1 MTALI
6 GAPRLNKE
14 SGIVMKSNKISYS
27 TRFLLIP
34 LILSLILTGI
44 LSLFTI
50 RNLQGNA
57 RVINYTGIVRG
68 ATQRLVKQ
76 ELNHQADDAMIEKID
91 VLLTELETGQGPD
104 SLIRLNDEP
113 FQNQIL
119 RMQDAWKQVKAAIYD
134 FRAGASSD
142 QLYAL
147 SETYFDLANDA
158 VSFAEAYT
166 EASVRRAQISLLLV
180 NVFFLLITLALLYF
194 SHIQHKRQ
202 KRLEQ
207 EEMETRRRQEEL
219 DQLNRELQAPMNEI
233 SELIYI
239 SDPETYDLLFINE
252 SGRKA
257 FGCDSI
263 EGKKCYKVL
272 QGLDHPCPFC
282 TNSRLKDNETYSWEI
297 NNALTHRH
305 YLLKDRIVTWNGR
318 RARLEIAFDTTK
330 SEEEKQRLKTML
342 DNEKLIVDCVR
353 ELYEDEMLESAIPEM
368 LRRLGEFMEAERI
381 TLFSLSPVR
390 LTITSR
396 WSGEKAADIEMLS
409 DLKVRPFYAR
419 WMKRLLEDES
429 YIVEN
434 VELLKTSFPDEYTL
448 LRAYNIQ
455 QLIILSLEVR
465 GEVIDCI
472 CIDNPAS
479 GKLQNSIIVLQTL
492 RYFLLL
498 ARHRAMDKAKLAQLS
513 YTDSLTGLFNRN
525 RYIQDLDKKIADPQP
540 VGVLFVDLNGLK
552 EINDQ
557 FGHDRGDEA
566 LRTCSDH
573 LRACFAPDS
582 CYRIGGD
589 EFVVL
594 THDITEEEFFGQVHH
609 LRLRLQSNAKLHLAI
624 GTHWAPDGS
633 QLPSAIKAA
642 DEKMYKD
649 KKAYYYHASQTG
661 RYRHHTDEV
670 LPLANLNVLRQ
681 KLNESRFLVYFQPK
695 IAIDTGLLVGAEA
708 LVRYQLD
715 ENLIL
720 APNAFIPLLE
730 ETQTISQ
737 IDFFVFEFVCLRLQK
752 WIREGR
758 PISPV
763 SVNFS
768 RYTVLEET
776 FCQRLAELSDH
787 YQISRDLLEIEITE
801 NALDVR
807 EEDLRKTIDAVRR
820 SGFSVSID
828 DFGVEFS
835 NLSLFSGAD
844 FDILKLDRSLI
855 QDIAVNEK
863 AQALIQAM
871 SDVCLKM
878 KIKLVAEGV
887 ETEEQLGILNQ
898 CHVGIAQGFLF
909 SKPIPVADYET
920 KYLPLP
926 RS

>member
-1 MTALI
+1 ME
-6 GAPRLNKE
+6 E
-14 SGIVMKSNKISYS
+14 SGIVMKNNKISYS

-91 VLLTELETGQGPD
+91 GLLNELETGEGPD
-104 SLIRLNDEP
+104 ALIRLDDKA
-113 FQNQIL
+113 FQAQIKQM
-119 RMQDAWKQVKAAIYD
+119 RNAWAQMKTAIYD
-134 FRAGASSD
+134 FRKGGSAGE
-142 QLYAL
+142 LYAL

-158 VSFAEAYT
+158 VSYAEAYT
-166 EASVRRAQISLLLV
+166 EASVHNAQISLLLV
-180 NVFFLLITLALLYF
+180 NVFFLLITLVLLYF
-194 SHIQHKRQ
+194 SHLQHKRQ
-202 KRLEQ
+202 KRLEL
-207 EEMETRRRQEEL
+207 EELETRRKQEEL

-239 SDPETYDLLFINE
+239 SDPETYELLFINE

-257 FGCDSI
+257 FNIDSI

-272 QGLDHPCPFC
+272 QGLDQPCSFC
-282 TNSRLKDNETYSWEI
+282 TNAVLKENETYSWEI
-297 NNALTHRH
+297 NNALTHCH
-305 YLLKDRIVTWNGR
+305 YLLKDRLITWNGR

-396 WSGEKAADIEMLS
+396 WSAEGASEIEMLS
-409 DLKVRPFYAR
+409 DLKVRPFYNR
-419 WMKRLLEDES
+419 WLKRLREDES
-429 YIVEN
+429 YVVED
-434 VELLKTSFPDEYTL
+434 VEQLKTPFPEEYKL
-448 LRAYNIQ
+448 LHAYGVQ

-465 GEVIDCI
+465 GEVVDCI

-498 ARHRAMDKAKLAQLS
+498 ARHRAIDKAKLAQLS

-525 RYIQDLDKKIADPQP
+525 RYIQDLDKKISAPQP

-594 THDITEEEFFGQVHH
+594 THDLSEEEFFDQVHH
-609 LRLRLQSNAKLHLAI
+609 LRLQDNTRLHLAV
-624 GTHWAPDGS
+624 GTHWALSGS

-670 LPLANLNVLRQ
+670 LPLANLNILRQ
-681 KLNESRFLVYFQPK
+681 KINESRFLVYFQPK
-695 IAIDTGLLVGAEA
+695 IAIDSGLLVGAEA

-715 ENLIL
+715 DNLIL

-752 WIREGR
+752 WIHEGR
-758 PISPV
+758 AISPV

-787 YQISRDLLEIEITE
+787 YQIERNLLEIEITE

-807 EEDLRKTIDAVRR
+807 EEDLRRIIDTVRR
-820 SGFSVSID
+820 FGFSVSID

-863 AQALIQAM
+863 ARALIQAM

-878 KIKLVAEGV
+878 NIKLVAEGV
-887 ETEEQLGILNQ
+887 ETEEQLNILNQ
-898 CHVGIAQGFLF
+898 CHVNIAQGFLF

-926 RS
+926 DADLNGEQDKC